1 MIMDFGRTL
10 ILDGWGVHYSIRGG
24 WVWNLWGRVCVVVHL
39 KDNSVLRVG
48 TDDAENLAEFLRSKV
63 QP

>member
-1 MIMDFGRTL
+1 MLSVGMGADRSKFM
-10 ILDGWGVHYSIRGG
+10 VA
-24 WVWNLWGRVCVVVHL
+24 HL
-39 KDNSVLRVG
+39 KDNSVLRIG